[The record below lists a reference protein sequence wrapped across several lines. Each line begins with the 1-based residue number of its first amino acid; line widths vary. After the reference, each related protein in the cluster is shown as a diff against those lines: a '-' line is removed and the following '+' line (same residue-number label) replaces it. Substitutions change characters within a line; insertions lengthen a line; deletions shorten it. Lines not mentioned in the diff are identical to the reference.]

1 MLPKKISDEECRDNA
16 EKNSADYNEEAFLHK
31 AMRFAGVI
39 GREALLKAFQLYYV
53 MQKPELP
60 AKVKTIIMGALAY
73 LVLPV
78 DVVPDL
84 LPVVGY
90 TDDVAVLAYAL
101 LQALPYMDDEVNA
114 KAEQM
119 VQKIFGEKKSL

>member
-78 DVVPDL
+78 DVVLDL

-101 LQALPYMDDEVNA
+101 LQALPYIDD
-114 KAEQM
+114 
-119 VQKIFGEKKSL
+119 